1 MKRFMTI
8 KLGIISINLF
18 TLPAFIFAV
27 IFDYAGLFFISFLS
41 VLIHEL
47 SHILCAKAVKVK
59 ISHIEIHPFG
69 VCAVLKNG
77 YINDSEKEFLIAF
90 AGPFTSLFI
99 AMLTAII
106 KPSGW
111 EYIFDINICICAI
124 NLLPALPLDGGRM
137 IKSMLTYKMGI
148 LRAYNISQKFGKLL
162 IFILLPLSVL
172 VLIKTKFNFSYVL
185 ITAFLAGNI
194 YDEQKN
200 ITLITLKE
208 ILENPNKTTHLKR
221 TKIYS
226 ASMNESARKILK
238 LISYDYFLI
247 LNITEDGK
255 IIATLTEEQI
265 LSGILGKGIT
275 ATFRDLIS

>member
-1 MKRFMTI
+1 MKNFMTLR
-8 KLGIISINLF
+8 LGIISFNIF
-18 TLPAFIFAV
+18 TLPAFIFAFF
-27 IFDYAGLFFISFLS
+27 FDYAGLFFVSFLS

-47 SHILCAKAVKVK
+47 AHILCAKAMNVK

-77 YINDSEKEFLIAF
+77 YINDSEKEFFIAF

-99 AMLTAII
+99 AMVTAIL
-106 KPSGW
+106 KPPGW
-111 EYIFDINICICAI
+111 EYIFDINTCICAI

-148 LRAYNISQKFGKLL
+148 LRAYNISQKFGKVL
-162 IFILLPLSVL
+162 ILILLPLSL
-172 VLIKTKFNFSYVL
+172 IVLIKTKFNFSYVL

-208 ILENPNKTTHLKR
+208 ILENPNKTAHLKR

-226 ASMNESARKILK
+226 ASKDECARKILK

-265 LSGILGKGIT
+265 LNGILDKGIT
-275 ATFRDLIS
+275 STFAEIIS

>member
-1 MKRFMTI
+1 
-8 KLGIISINLF
+8 
-18 TLPAFIFAV
+18 
-27 IFDYAGLFFISFLS
+27 
-41 VLIHEL
+41 
-47 SHILCAKAVKVK
+47 
-59 ISHIEIHPFG
+59 
-69 VCAVLKNG
+69 
-77 YINDSEKEFLIAF
+77 
-90 AGPFTSLFI
+90 
-99 AMLTAII
+99 
-106 KPSGW
+106 
-111 EYIFDINICICAI
+111 
-124 NLLPALPLDGGRM
+124 M

-208 ILENPNKTTHLKR
+208 ILENPNKATHLKR

-265 LSGILGKGIT
+265 LNGILGKGIT